1 MAYFR
6 KSGRGW
12 RAEIEKHGVRD
23 SASFPT
29 KREAQEWAA
38 KREAEIVAGSSGQ
51 VIRVTLSEAIDRYI
65 EEITPSKAS
74 ARSEK
79 LRLRAL
85 QRHPLAKK
93 IMQDITP
100 ADLAAWRDERLSK
113 VQPASV
119 IRETNSLKA
128 LWRQAKRLEWNY
140 VDHEPWK
147 EVTTPKAPPAR
158 TQAYTQAQ
166 VDKIVAALGY
176 EGGRPKTRK
185 HEAAIAFLLSLETA
199 MRAGEIVSLE
209 WRHID
214 IDAMTAYLPKTKNS
228 DDRYVPLSSR
238 ARELISR
245 MDGVDKKKVFTI
257 SPGVLS
263 TYFRS
268 ARNAAGI
275 EGLTFHDARATAI
288 TQLSKRLD
296 ILELAR
302 MVGHRD
308 PRSLMVYYRAS
319 PTDIA
324 KKLG

>member
-1 MAYFR
+1 MAELVDAHGSGPCTARCGGSNPLLGTSPLFHKASKHAINPIITRLSGQALAKHTATPSNTFQHYLLFYPAYIPQIWIGGGMAYFR

-65 EEITPSKAS
+65 KEITPSKAS

-93 IMQDITP
+93 IMQDITT
-100 ADLAAWRDERLSK
+100 ADLAAWRDERLSR

-176 EGGRPKTRK
+176 KGGEPKTRK
-185 HEAAIAFLLSLETA
+185 HEAAIAF
-199 MRAGEIVSLE
+199 
-209 WRHID
+209 
-214 IDAMTAYLPKTKNS
+214 
-228 DDRYVPLSSR
+228 
-238 ARELISR
+238 
-245 MDGVDKKKVFTI
+245 
-257 SPGVLS
+257 
-263 TYFRS
+263 
-268 ARNAAGI
+268 
-275 EGLTFHDARATAI
+275 
-288 TQLSKRLD
+288 
-296 ILELAR
+296 
-302 MVGHRD
+302 
-308 PRSLMVYYRAS
+308 
-319 PTDIA
+319 
-324 KKLG
+324 